1 MSRSVAK
8 LYSCL
13 DHMRTVLGDA
23 IPDSVLTQ
31 AAMRCAFDPQRALD
45 IVLSED
51 SATTPGSRSTSK
63 DAERVAYEP
72 APLPQRPKPET
83 AAERGT
89 PEAEDLCINH
99 MIKLSAVTIN
109 ICLLSLFSA
118 LTVGSGGCSLTQ
130 SHKFKC

>member
-1 MSRSVAK
+1 MSISVAK

-31 AAMRCAFDPQRALD
+31 AAMRCGFDPQRALD

-51 SATTPGSRSTSK
+51 SATTPGSRCTSK
-63 DAERVAYEP
+63 DAGRVAYEP

-99 MIKLSAVTIN
+99 DRIIFSSNKYLPFVIIFWSDSGEWRLFINTI
-109 ICLLSLFSA
+109 
-118 LTVGSGGCSLTQ
+118 T
-130 SHKFKC
+130 

>member
-1 MSRSVAK
+1 MSHSVAK

-31 AAMRCAFDPQRALD
+31 AAMRCGFDPQRALD

-51 SATTPGSRSTSK
+51 SATTPGSRCTSK
-63 DAERVAYEP
+63 DAGRDGYEP

-89 PEAEDLCINH
+89 PEAEDLCVNH
-99 MIKLSAVTIN
+99 MIK
-109 ICLLSLFSA
+109 
-118 LTVGSGGCSLTQ
+118 
-130 SHKFKC
+130 

>member
-31 AAMRCAFDPQRALD
+31 AATRCGFDPQRALD

-63 DAERVAYEP
+63 DAGRAGYEST
-72 APLPQRPKPET
+72 PLPQRPKPET

-89 PEAEDLCINH
+89 PEAEDLCFSY
-99 MIKLSAVTIN
+99 MIKYLQ
-109 ICLLSLFSA
+109 L
-118 LTVGSGGCSLTQ
+118 Q
-130 SHKFKC
+130 

>member
-1 MSRSVAK
+1 MSHLPAK

-31 AAMRCAFDPQRALD
+31 AAMRCGFDPQRALD

-51 SATTPGSRSTSK
+51 STTAPVSRCTSK
-63 DAERVAYEP
+63 DAGRVAYEP
-72 APLPQRPKPET
+72 APLPQRPKPDT

-89 PEAEDLCINH
+89 PESEDLSINY
-99 MIKLSAVTIN
+99 MLELSVGNGGTI
-109 ICLLSLFSA
+109 
-118 LTVGSGGCSLTQ
+118 T
-130 SHKFKC
+130 

>member
-1 MSRSVAK
+1 MSHSVAK

-31 AAMRCAFDPQRALD
+31 AAMRCGFDPQRALD
-45 IVLSED
+45 FVLSED
-51 SATTPGSRSTSK
+51 SATTPGSRCTGK
-63 DAERVAYEP
+63 DAGRVYES

-89 PEAEDLCINH
+89 PEAEDLCLDENYLQLH
-99 MIKLSAVTIN
+99 
-109 ICLLSLFSA
+109 
-118 LTVGSGGCSLTQ
+118 
-130 SHKFKC
+130 